1 MSSIPDSMAVALAES
16 ARTIHASVS
25 TEEALDAIARSARA
39 SVPGFD
45 HVGVSISHRD
55 GRIETLAGTD
65 QLVWEL
71 DSIQYSLDEGPC
83 VKAIRESP
91 VVTVEDI
98 RHDQRW
104 PRYVPKA
111 VEKGVTAQM
120 GLRLY
125 THEGT
130 LGGLNL
136 YSTESGTIDPEA
148 RLAAE
153 VFATHAALALG
164 HARKESQLNDALAS
178 RKTIGQAIGILM
190 ERYGIDDERA
200 FQFLVRA
207 SSTSNMKLRDIA
219 DELVAQGNRSH
230 TPREVH
236 DSRV

>member
-1 MSSIPDSMAVALAES
+1 MSTPNSMAVALAEA
-16 ARTIHASVS
+16 ARTIHATVS
-25 TEEALDAIARSARA
+25 TEEALDAVARAARA

-71 DSIQYSLDEGPC
+71 DSIQYDLDEGPC
-83 VKAIRESP
+83 VKAIRESA
-91 VVTVEDI
+91 VVAAEDL

-104 PRYVPKA
+104 PRYVPRA

-136 YSTESGTIDPEA
+136 YSTTSRKIDPEA
-148 RLAAE
+148 QLAAE

-178 RKTIGQAIGILM
+178 RKIIGQAIGILT
-190 ERYGIDDERA
+190 ERYRIDEERA

-207 SSTSNMKLRDIA
+207 SSTSNMKLREIA
-219 DELVAQGNRSH
+219 DELVQQNNRAHCAGDTDADRS
-230 TPREVH
+230 
-236 DSRV
+236 